1 MLVDNESE
9 NQFHNAPT
17 DGSLG
22 RDGDSTYCVGD
33 RAEVDTIRQALSS
46 MGVRVTSQ
54 RLAIARALL
63 EAPDHVTAE
72 ELRETLAGRG
82 MRIGLA
88 TVYRTLNLLCE
99 CDLAAR
105 RRFGA
110 DTFRFEPIHRRRH
123 HDHLVCVQCG
133 KVTEFER
140 PEIEELQQKVFAEND
155 FRVHSHRLELY
166 GICGPCQERPGRA
179 KRAIS

>member
-1 MLVDNESE
+1 
-9 NQFHNAPT
+9 
-17 DGSLG
+17 
-22 RDGDSTYCVGD
+22 
-33 RAEVDTIRQALSS
+33 

-54 RLAIARALL
+54 RLAIAGALL
-63 EAPDHVTAE
+63 DAADHVTAE
-72 ELRETLAGRG
+72 ELRHTLAKRG

-110 DTFRFEPIHRRRH
+110 DTFRFEPIHRRPH
-123 HDHLVCVQCG
+123 HDHLVCVRCG
-133 KVTEFER
+133 KVMEFER
-140 PEIEELQQKVFAEND
+140 PEIEELQQKVFAENG

-166 GICGPCQERPGRA
+166 GICGPCQKRPGRA
-179 KRAIS
+179 RHAMAPTP